1 MSRADILDHGAGQAE
16 RFRTL
21 AGIALAGLAVL
32 LVTAAYVINQFDTVA
47 YETQIQIARHN
58 YHARITNA
66 ARSVAALTT
75 AVDTAE
81 HLEGPASPEW
91 IDRNLAQHL
100 AREHDVERL
109 FVLNAQGQPVY
120 AAMAGQRAA
129 LSDYAPFAR
138 AAGDLLPGLHAAQ
151 MHRQGVIGTNILM
164 LKGQLYLL
172 TVTLT
177 GPPGDAAIVT
187 GLPVSTMMLR
197 KIGLRNLTE
206 DLALLPRAV
215 PQAGYHLLPLA
226 DARGRVVAALRWKQQ
241 SPATMVFGRL
251 RMTLAAAGVIVLLVA
266 FCLLRQ
272 SAAIARH
279 LIASEARARHLALH
293 DALTGLPNR
302 ALLLERLSNWQ
313 AIARDMPVGIALHCL
328 DLDRFKEVNDTLGHP
343 AGDELIRAV
352 AGRLVALCRDGDTVA
367 RMGGDEF
374 IILQPQADA
383 SAAMLLAEQV
393 LDALR
398 EPFHLEAGT
407 SCIACSIGIALIR
420 DSSTDAADML
430 RQADLALYQ
439 SKERGRNRAT
449 FFEPEMDAALRLR
462 RKMEL
467 DLREAIARGQLHMVY
482 QPQVDEKRRLVGM
495 EALIRWDHPERGPI
509 GPTLFVP
516 LAEEAGMM
524 AELGEFTFRS
534 VFQETAAWR
543 GAPVGINVSAVQL
556 RTPAFMAMVTRLV
569 AEYRVDPGQYQ
580 IEITETAML
589 GQDSATRDNIDVLA
603 QEGFSIALD
612 DFGTGYSSLSSLQ
625 RFAIDKIKIDRSF
638 VRNLDA
644 GDIDNRKLINAIIRL
659 GRAMD
664 LEVIAEGVETERQH
678 SLLVMAGCTRFQGYL
693 YGRPMPAAMH
703 EARRLTALRP

>member
-1 MSRADILDHGAGQAE
+1 MSRADAFAHSAGQAD

-32 LVTAAYVINQFDTVA
+32 LMTAAFVVNQFDTVA
-47 YETQIQIARHN
+47 YETQFQIARQN
-58 YHARITNA
+58 YHTRIVHIARAIA
-66 ARSVAALTT
+66 PLTT
-75 AVDTAE
+75 SAETAQ
-81 HLEGPASPEW
+81 HLTDPDW
-91 IDRNLAQHL
+91 IDQHL
-100 AREHDVERL
+100 ARHLASEHEMERL
-109 FVLNAQGQPVY
+109 FVLDAQGQPIY
-120 AAMAGQRAA
+120 AATDGQRTKLA
-129 LSDYAPFAR
+129 DYHPFAR
-138 AAGDLLPGLHAAQ
+138 AVSDVLPVLSAAHAQ
-151 MHRQGVIGTNILM
+151 KSSVMGSNILRHD
-164 LKGQLYLL
+164 GQLYLL
-172 TVTLT
+172 TITGT
-177 GPPGDAAIVT
+177 GPPGGATIIT
-187 GLPVSTMMLR
+187 GLPFDDAMLR
-197 KIGLRNLTE
+197 KFGLRHLADELTITDNPMPE
-206 DLALLPRAV
+206 K
-215 PQAGYHLLPLA
+215 GYHLLPLA
-226 DARGRVVAALRWKQQ
+226 DAQGKVIAAIRWKQQ
-241 SPATMVFGRL
+241 SPAAMVFGRL
-251 RMTLAAAGVIVLLVA
+251 RMTLAAAGAIVLLVG
-266 FCLLRQ
+266 FLLLRQ

-279 LIASEARARHLALH
+279 LIASEAQARYLALH

-302 ALLLERLSNWQ
+302 TLLLERLANWQ

-328 DLDRFKEVNDTLGHP
+328 DLDRFKDVNDTLGHP
-343 AGDELIRAV
+343 SGDELIRAV
-352 AGRLVALCRDGDTVA
+352 ADRLVTLCREGDTVA

-393 LDALR
+393 LEALR
-398 EPFHLEAGT
+398 QPFQLDAGT
-407 SCIACSIGIALIR
+407 TSIACSIGIALVH
-420 DSSTDAADML
+420 DSKADAADML

-462 RKMEL
+462 RRMEQ
-467 DLREAIARGQLHMVY
+467 DLRDAINLGQLHMVY

-524 AELGEFTFRS
+524 AELGEFTLRT
-534 VFQETAAWR
+534 VFQETADWR
-543 GAPVGINVSAVQL
+543 GAPVGINVSALQL
-556 RTPAFMAMVTRLV
+556 RTPAFMATVTRLV
-569 AEYRVDPGQYQ
+569 AEYCIDPAQYQ

-589 GQDSATRDNIDVLA
+589 GQDGATRDNIDVLA

-612 DFGTGYSSLSSLQ
+612 DFGTGFSSLSSLH

-644 GDIDNRKLINAIIRL
+644 GDVDNRKLINAIIRL

-693 YGRPMPAAMH
+693 YGRPVPAAQML
-703 EARRLTALRP
+703 ERFQAG